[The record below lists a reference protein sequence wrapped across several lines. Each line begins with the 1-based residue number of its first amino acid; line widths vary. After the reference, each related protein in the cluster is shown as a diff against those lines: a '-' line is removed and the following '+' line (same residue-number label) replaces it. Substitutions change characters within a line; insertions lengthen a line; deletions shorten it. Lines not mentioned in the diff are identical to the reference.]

1 MTILITGATGTV
13 GRHLITELLEQAI
26 PVRALVRD
34 SGRARST
41 FGGQVDLVAA
51 EFADRKGIAAAMA
64 GIEQVYV
71 VTPNHPQQVEWE
83 TNVIDAAA
91 AAGVRRIVKQSTV
104 GAEIGSPLEFWDAHG
119 RLESHLRSVGVPSV
133 VLRANFFMTNLLMSA
148 RSVREAGAMF
158 LPAAGAKVAMVDPRD
173 IAHAAAAVLAD
184 HTIGDASFDLTGPD
198 AVTFDDVAAAL
209 SEATGR
215 IVGFVPVPDEAARAQ
230 LLETGMPEW
239 FAANLV
245 TLFGL
250 MREGAAAPVA
260 DGVRALTGR
269 EPTTLS
275 TFVDDN
281 LAAFS
286 AGRN

>member
-1 MTILITGATGTV
+1 MTILVTGATGTV
-13 GRHLITELLEQAI
+13 GRQLVTELLEKAI

-34 SGRARST
+34 AKHGLST
-41 FGGQVDLVAA
+41 FGRQVELITA
-51 EFADRKGIAAAMA
+51 EFDDRSGLAAAMA

-83 TNVIDAAA
+83 TTVIDAAA

-104 GAEIGSPLEFWDAHG
+104 GAEIGSPLAFWDAHG
-119 RLESHLRSVGVPSV
+119 RLESHLRTVGVPSV
-133 VLRANFFMTNLLMSA
+133 VLRPNFFMTNLLMSA
-148 RSVREAGAMF
+148 GSVREAGAIF

-173 IAHAAAAVLAD
+173 VAHAAAAVIAG
-184 HTIGDASFDLTGPD
+184 HASCDASFDLTGPE
-198 AVTFDDVAAAL
+198 ALTFDDVAATL

-215 IVGFVPVPDEAARAQ
+215 TVGFVPVPDEAARAQ
-230 LLETGMPEW
+230 LVETGMPKW

-269 EPTTLS
+269 EPTPLA

-281 LAAFS
+281 LAAF
-286 AGRN
+286 G